1 LPRKPRLNIRARNFA
16 AARESAYSEIM
27 NAEGMAGFVEMARG
41 NLGGCDVLGWAGGEL
56 NVKGERDIIAW
67 AKVGLEI

>member
-1 LPRKPRLNIRARNFA
+1 
-16 AARESAYSEIM
+16 M